1 MVDGTLRL
9 SFERHARRSFAIKR
23 QKRCHQKAKVS
34 PLDLTM
40 SKSPKRPSSTGTS
53 QRIIRWLRR
62 NYAKARS
69 ELANKIMGLGEQ
81 RKKSI
86 APVEAAA
93 EVAVPAKGR
102 RTKKAA

>member
-1 MVDGTLRL
+1 M
-9 SFERHARRSFAIKR
+9 
-23 QKRCHQKAKVS
+23 
-34 PLDLTM
+34 
-40 SKSPKRPSSTGTS
+40 
-53 QRIIRWLRR
+53 RR

>member
-40 SKSPKRPSSTGTS
+40 SKSPKRPSQLEPPSGLSDGCAGTTP
-53 QRIIRWLRR
+53 RR
-62 NYAKARS
+62 
-69 ELANKIMGLGEQ
+69 
-81 RKKSI
+81 
-86 APVEAAA
+86 APNLLI
-93 EVAVPAKGR
+93 K
-102 RTKKAA
+102 